1 MSPRLSLETE
11 QALQAYD
18 FDAKSKAEYFRK
30 AVAGGLSAKAAF
42 VAMALNI
49 AEGSPALAKERLA
62 ELKELAKA
70 YEEVRAEEMMELS
83 KLEEEISG

>member
-1 MSPRLSLETE
+1 MSPGLSLETE
-11 QALQAYD
+11 QALQTYD

-49 AEGSPALAKERLA
+49 AEGSEALADIHLR
-62 ELKELAKA
+62 ELKELAES
-70 YEEVRAEEMMELS
+70 YEELRAEEIAELA
-83 KLEEEISG
+83 KIEEEIDE